1 MFKISFID
9 GLYFVFKGDDKVSIG
24 FKDEKMAQ
32 DEIKNLSKD
41 CECPFRDKLFTQS
54 ISFTDNSSNA
64 EKRTVIS
71 IRDGIQEY
79 LGAEL
84 GIEPFDKVFK
94 IYRSPETIK
103 ELKDKLKDIPLIE
116 NHIEPEGTIDDDLKR
131 GKIIDSEI
139 VENIDNESDS
149 TIAIKNEISLFKDKL
164 EFEYEQLSLG
174 YKATTLP
181 SAKYDF
187 EQFNILPHHLGIVE
201 AGRCGDVCKFQDQR
215 GVKRMNLE
223 ELMAK
228 LKEFLDSSSDEDKA
242 SLVKMLDEMFPK
254 KETAVTDSEEEV
266 AKKFEDAKKTAVSN
280 FMDSKVFKDAMLNYG
295 NERAA
300 IVTKAK
306 NFLDEKFDFKDKT
319 NEAIMTAVVA
329 AEYPNESFKDAEIGV
344 AFKLLKEREQTA
356 QTQMVDFKDAKEN
369 IKKVFDEEIK

>member
-94 IYRSPETIK
+94 IYRSPETIR

-242 SLVKMLDEMFPK
+242 NLVKALDEMFPK
-254 KETAVTDSEEEV
+254 QETKDNEADLE
-266 AKKFEDAKKTAVSN
+266 KKFEDAKSDAVAK

-295 NERAA
+295 NERASVIA
-300 IVTKAK
+300 KAT
-306 NFLDEKFDFKDKT
+306 NYLDSNYDFKSKS
-319 NEAIMTAVVA
+319 NEAIMSDVVK
-329 AEYPNESFKDAEIGV
+329 AEYPNETFKDAEIGV
-344 AFKLLKEREQTA
+344 AFKMLKQKEA
-356 QTQMVDFKDAKEN
+356 VSHSVIDFKDAK
-369 IKKVFDEEIK
+369 DEINKAFNEELK

>member
-1 MFKISFID
+1 MFKINFID

-24 FKDEKMAQ
+24 FEDEKMAQ

-41 CECPFRDKLFTQS
+41 CECPFRDKMFTQS

-71 IRDGIQEY
+71 IRDGVQEY

-94 IYRSPETIK
+94 IYRSPETIR
-103 ELKDKLKDIPLIE
+103 ELKDKLNGLPLIE
-116 NHIEPEGTIDDDLKR
+116 NHIEPEGEISEDLKR
-131 GKIIDSEI
+131 GKILDSQE
-139 VENIDNESDS
+139 VVNVDKDLDS

-164 EFEYEQLSLG
+164 EFEYKQLSLG

-187 EQFNILPHHLGIVE
+187 EQSNIIPHHLGIVE
-201 AGRCGDVCKFQDQR
+201 AGRCGDTCSFQDKK

-242 SLVKMLDEMFPK
+242 NLVKALDEMFPK
-254 KETAVTDSEEEV
+254 QETKDNEADLE
-266 AKKFEDAKKTAVSN
+266 KKFEDAKSDAIAK

-295 NERAA
+295 NERASVIA
-300 IVTKAK
+300 KAT
-306 NFLDEKFDFKDKT
+306 NYLDSNYDFKSKS
-319 NEAIMTAVVA
+319 NEAIMSDVVK
-329 AEYPNESFKDAEIGV
+329 AEYPNETFKDAEIGV
-344 AFKLLKEREQTA
+344 AFKMLKQKEA
-356 QTQMVDFKDAKEN
+356 VSHSVIDFKDAK
-369 IKKVFDEEIK
+369 DEISKAFNEELK

>member
-9 GLYFVFKGDDKVSIG
+9 GLYFVFKSDDKVSIG

-41 CECPFRDKLFTQS
+41 CKCPFRDKLFTQS

-254 KETAVTDSEEEV
+254 KETAVTDSEEV

-369 IKKVFDEEIK
+369 IKKVFDEEMK

>member
-1 MFKISFID
+1 
-9 GLYFVFKGDDKVSIG
+9 
-24 FKDEKMAQ
+24 
-32 DEIKNLSKD
+32 
-41 CECPFRDKLFTQS
+41 
-54 ISFTDNSSNA
+54 
-64 EKRTVIS
+64 
-71 IRDGIQEY
+71 
-79 LGAEL
+79 
-84 GIEPFDKVFK
+84 
-94 IYRSPETIK
+94 
-103 ELKDKLKDIPLIE
+103 
-116 NHIEPEGTIDDDLKR
+116 
-131 GKIIDSEI
+131 
-139 VENIDNESDS
+139 
-149 TIAIKNEISLFKDKL
+149 
-164 EFEYEQLSLG
+164 
-174 YKATTLP
+174 
-181 SAKYDF
+181 
-187 EQFNILPHHLGIVE
+187 
-201 AGRCGDVCKFQDQR
+201 
-215 GVKRMNLE
+215 MNLE

-344 AFKLLKEREQTA
+344 AFKLLKEREPTA

>member
-94 IYRSPETIK
+94 IYRSPETIR

-266 AKKFEDAKKTAVSN
+266 AKKFEDAKKGAVAK
-280 FMDSKVFKDAMLNYG
+280 FMDSQAFKDAMLNYG
-295 NERAA
+295 NERTTV
-300 IVTKAK
+300 ITKAK
-306 NFLDEKFDFKDKT
+306 NFLDSKYDFKSKS
-319 NEAIMTAVVA
+319 NEVIMADVVK
-329 AEYPNESFKDAEIGV
+329 AEYPNESFKDSEIGV
-344 AFKLLKEREQTA
+344 VFKMLKEKDEQVQIT
-356 QTQMVDFKDAKEN
+356 DFNFTDTKAEI
-369 IKKVFDEEIK
+369 IKAFNEEIK

>member
-9 GLYFVFKGDDKVSIG
+9 GLYFVFKGDDKVSIF

-266 AKKFEDAKKTAVSN
+266 AKKFEDAKKGAVAK
-280 FMDSKVFKDAMLNYG
+280 FMDSQAFKDAMLNYG
-295 NERAA
+295 NERTTV
-300 IVTKAK
+300 ITKAK
-306 NFLDEKFDFKDKT
+306 NFLDSKYDFKSKS
-319 NEAIMTAVVA
+319 NEVIMADVVK
-329 AEYPNESFKDAEIGV
+329 AEYPNESFKDSEICVVFKMLKEKEEQVQSTDFNFTDTKAEIIK
-344 AFKLLKEREQTA
+344 AF
-356 QTQMVDFKDAKEN
+356 N
-369 IKKVFDEEIK
+369 EEIK

>member
-32 DEIKNLSKD
+32 DEIKNISKD

-71 IRDGIQEY
+71 IRDGVQEY

-94 IYRSPETIK
+94 IYRSPETIR

-254 KETAVTDSEEEV
+254 QETKDNEADLE
-266 AKKFEDAKKTAVSN
+266 KKFEDAKSDAIAK

-295 NERAA
+295 NERASVIA
-300 IVTKAK
+300 KAT
-306 NFLDEKFDFKDKT
+306 NYLDSQYDFKSKS
-319 NEAIMTAVVA
+319 NEAIMSDVVK
-329 AEYPNESFKDAEIGV
+329 AEYPSETFKDAEIGV
-344 AFKLLKEREQTA
+344 AFKMLKQKEA
-356 QTQMVDFKDAKEN
+356 VSHSVIDFKDAK
-369 IKKVFDEEIK
+369 DEISKAFNEELR

>member
-254 KETAVTDSEEEV
+254 KETAVTDSEEV
-266 AKKFEDAKKTAVSN
+266 AKKFEDAKKGAVAK
-280 FMDSKVFKDAMLNYG
+280 FMDSQVFKDAMLNYG

-356 QTQMVDFKDAKEN
+356 QAQMVDFKDTKAEI
-369 IKKVFDEEIK
+369 IKAFNEEIK

>member
-9 GLYFVFKGDDKVSIG
+9 GLYFVFKGEDKVSIG

-71 IRDGIQEY
+71 IRDGVQEY

-84 GIEPFDKVFK
+84 EIEPFDKVFK
-94 IYRSPETIK
+94 IYRSPETIR
-103 ELKDKLKDIPLIE
+103 ESKDKLKDIPLIE

-181 SAKYDF
+181 SAEYDF

-266 AKKFEDAKKTAVSN
+266 AKKFEDAKKGAVAK
-280 FMDSKVFKDAMLNYG
+280 FMDSQAFKDAMLNYG
-295 NERAA
+295 NERTTV
-300 IVTKAK
+300 ITKAK
-306 NFLDEKFDFKDKT
+306 NFLDSKYDFKSKS
-319 NEAIMTAVVA
+319 NEVIMADVVK
-329 AEYPNESFKDAEIGV
+329 AEYPNESFKDSEIGV
-344 AFKLLKEREQTA
+344 VFKMLKEKEEQVQST
-356 QTQMVDFKDAKEN
+356 DFNFTDTKAEI
-369 IKKVFDEEIK
+369 IKAFNEEIK

>member
-24 FKDEKMAQ
+24 FKDERMAQ
-32 DEIKNLSKD
+32 DEIQKLSKD

-139 VENIDNESDS
+139 IENLDNKQDS

-215 GVKRMNLE
+215 GVKRMTLE

-266 AKKFEDAKKTAVSN
+266 AKKFEDAKKGAVAS
-280 FMDSKVFKDAMLNYG
+280 FVDSKAFKDAMLNYG
-295 NERAA
+295 NERVSV
-300 IVTKAK
+300 ISKSK
-306 NFLDEKFDFKDKT
+306 NFLDASYDFSGKS
-319 NEAIMTAVVA
+319 NEVIMADVVK
-329 AEYPNESFKDAEIGV
+329 AEYPNESFKDSEIGV
-344 AFKLLKEREQTA
+344 VFKMMKEKEVQA
-356 QTQMVDFKDAKEN
+356 HSMPVDFKDTKAEI
-369 IKKVFDEEIK
+369 IKAFDEELK